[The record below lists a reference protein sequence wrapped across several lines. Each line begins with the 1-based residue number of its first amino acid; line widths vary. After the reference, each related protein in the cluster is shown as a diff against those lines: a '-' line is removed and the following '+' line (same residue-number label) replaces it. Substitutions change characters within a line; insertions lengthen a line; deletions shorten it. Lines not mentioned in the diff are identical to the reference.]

1 MSHAAAPGEVAEAA
15 AAGAPSGAGGGR
27 GPGCAGSGEA
37 AKPPSRRTAR
47 DYTQMRALST

>member
-15 AAGAPSGAGGGR
+15 EGAPAGAGGGR
-27 GPGCAGSGEA
+27 GPVCAGSGKA

-47 DYTQMRALST
+47 DYTRMRVLSI

>member
-15 AAGAPSGAGGGR
+15 EGAPAGAGGGR
-27 GPGCAGSGEA
+27 GPVCSGSGKA

-47 DYTQMRALST
+47 DYTRMRVLSI